1 MCMLNYY
8 VDTDIYSP
16 KLDEYAHIYEEEIF
30 ACMRRNF
37 VTFAY

>member
-1 MCMLNYY
+1 MHILNYH
-8 VDTDIYSP
+8 VDTDMYSP
-16 KLDEYAHIYEEEIF
+16 KLYEYVHICEEEIF